1 MNIFKK
7 LFSGAANEIED
18 KKNEL
23 EEKKSE
29 SKEKD
34 FDILKYDGLRA
45 LRTGQYDYAI
55 KCFRHALDIKDD
67 LEVHDY
73 LSQALIRNNELLAA
87 YKELEVLAVTEP
99 DNQDI
104 LIRMAQVAFM
114 NEDYDAMG
122 ENCKKALEI
131 NKTNPLVYVLYARAF
146 RGSGDYVN
154 ALAMVNEA
162 IKLDAQYIEAHE
174 LRGNILLDMNDT
186 DGADNDAQWLLEN
199 TNDDED
205 VYLFKARV
213 ERAKENYKEAIHY
226 YNKVTEV
233 NPFRIEAFRERGAV
247 KLATGDKDGADED
260 GRKLLELN
268 PNEK

>member
-7 LFSGAANEIED
+7 LFSGATNEIED

-87 YKELEVLAVTEP
+87 YKELEVLAVAEP

-146 RGSGDYVN
+146 RSSGDYVN